1 MLGFA
6 ICWTKARIKI
16 IEGRRRV
23 LAFLEDAAT
32 VDVMKDDI
40 KVLRL
45 IGEATV
51 VVKDIL
57 ALDAAR
63 LGGNLNRLS
72 SGQSSEH
79 RWRQALRWRAS
90 PA

>member
-1 MLGFA
+1 M
-6 ICWTKARIKI
+6 
-16 IEGRRRV
+16 

-32 VDVMKDDI
+32 IDVMKDDI
-40 KVLRL
+40 KVVQL

-51 VVKDIL
+51 IVKDIL
-57 ALDAAR
+57 VLDAAR
-63 LGGNLNRLS
+63 SGGNLSQLS